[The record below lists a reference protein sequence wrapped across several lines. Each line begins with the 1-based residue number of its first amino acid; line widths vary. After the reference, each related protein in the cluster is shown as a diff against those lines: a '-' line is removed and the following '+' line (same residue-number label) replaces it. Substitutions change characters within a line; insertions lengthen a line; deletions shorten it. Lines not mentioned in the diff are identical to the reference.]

1 MLTVPGDIRSGNC
14 LTVKWLLDRPGHD
27 YRWAETEAMSGAT
40 RAAHEGGF
48 DLRPLQAIRG
58 WIDRVEGGFGIV

>member
-1 MLTVPGDIRSGNC
+1 

-27 YRWAETEAMSGAT
+27 YRRGESEVMSGAT

-58 WIDRVEGGFGIV
+58 WIAREEAGVGIA